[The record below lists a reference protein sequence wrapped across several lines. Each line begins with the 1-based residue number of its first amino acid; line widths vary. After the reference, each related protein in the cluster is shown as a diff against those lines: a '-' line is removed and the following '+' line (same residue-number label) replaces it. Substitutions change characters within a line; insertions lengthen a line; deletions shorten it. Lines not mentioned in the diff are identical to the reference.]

1 MNISAPFIARPVATT
16 LLAVALVVAGLFAFP
31 RLPVAPIP
39 SVDFPTIQVQAQEPG
54 ASPDIIASTVAEPL
68 ELHLAAIADVD
79 EITSQNTLG
88 ESRITIQFALSR
100 DINGAAR
107 DVEAAIQA
115 ARADLPSTLRT
126 NPSYHKF
133 NPAGSPVMVL
143 ALTSATRTP
152 AQLYDSAQNVIAQKL
167 QQVTGV
173 GFADIGGS
181 ALPAV
186 RVELNPQALFKFGIG
201 LETLRAS
208 LASANADTP
217 KGVIDAPEG
226 RYQLYTNDIASRA
239 ADYRKL
245 IIGWINQSPVKLSDV
260 ADVVDSTED
269 LKEGGFFDTAPAVV
283 MVIFPSPGANIVKT
297 IDSIK
302 ATLPLLRA
310 SLPAD
315 ETLTVAADRSIAIR
329 ASLADTERT
338 LVIAVIL
345 VTLVTYLFLRNA
357 RATIIPSIVVP
368 ASIIAT
374 FGPMY
379 LLGFSLDNLSLMALT
394 VATGFVVDDAIV
406 VLENISRHMEDGMGR
421 REAALLGAQEVGF
434 TVLSITVSLIAV
446 FTPILLLGG
455 IVGRLFREF
464 AVTLS
469 ITILISMVLA
479 LTLTPMMCALFLE
492 PPRHASDR
500 GHRPNI
506 LLRASERILDWMLR
520 GYERSLRWSLRH
532 GALLMLSLVGAV
544 LFSVYL
550 ARIVPKGF
558 FPNQDTGLMIGSMQ
572 GDQSISFQNMQ
583 RKLRQVQ
590 GIITRDPAVASVIGF
605 TGSRGTNQAQMF
617 IQLKPLAQR
626 APIGAV
632 IARLRPKLARIVG
645 ARAFLFG
652 AEDVRAGGRQSNAA
666 YQYTLQADDSQILYE
681 WTPKLVAALQKR
693 PELTDVNSDQQQG
706 GLETEVAIDRDTAGR
721 LGVTPAAID
730 DTLYDAYGQRLV
742 STIYTPLAQYHV
754 VLEVA
759 PRYWQNT
766 DSLREIYVSSA
777 PVTVSGTASSET
789 IGTGTRTSG
798 GTNTNALSNVLENVS
813 ATGTTITGASAD
825 QAAEAAVAIN
835 SLAASGNASASAA
848 SSVAT
853 AAQTMVPLAAMTSI
867 KSGFTPITVNHQSEF
882 VASTVSFNLP
892 TGVSLGVAARV
903 IGEEQVAIGLPASI
917 RGGFAG
923 TALQFQKQVG
933 SEPILIFAALAAIYV
948 TLGVLYESF
957 IHPLTILSTLPSAG
971 VGALLALYVTGNELD
986 VIGFIGIIL
995 LIGIVKKNA
1004 ILLVDFALV
1013 AERERGLSPLDAI
1026 TAACLLR
1033 FRPIMMTSFAA
1044 AFGALPLAFGSGEGA
1059 TLRQPLGISIVG
1071 GLIVSQALTLYTTPV
1086 VYLALDRLR
1095 HRFMARPPRPDG
1107 AASARLT

>member
-16 LLAVALVVAGLFAFP
+16 LLAVAMVIAGMFAFV

-39 SVDFPTIQVQAQEPG
+39 SVDFPTIQVQAQEAG

-68 ELHLAAIADVD
+68 ELHLAAIADVT

-143 ALTSATRTP
+143 ALTSKTRTP
-152 AQLYDSAQNVIAQKL
+152 AQLYDSAENIIAQRL

-201 LETLRAS
+201 LETLRAAI
-208 LASANADTP
+208 ASANADTP
-217 KGVIDAPEG
+217 KGVIDTPSG
-226 RYQLYTNDIASRA
+226 RFQLYTNDIASKA
-239 ADYRKL
+239 AQYRKL
-245 IIGWINQSPVKLSDV
+245 IVGWINQSPVKLADV
-260 ADVVDSTED
+260 ATIEDSTED
-269 LKEGGFFDTAPAVV
+269 LREAGFLNAEQAVV
-283 MVIFPSPGANIVKT
+283 MIIFPTPGANIVKT
-297 IDSIK
+297 IDSIR
-302 ATLPLLRA
+302 AVLPELTLQ
-310 SLPAD
+310 LPAD
-315 ETLTVAADRSIAIR
+315 EKLTVAADRSIAIR

-345 VTLVTYLFLRNA
+345 VTLVTYLFLRNL
-357 RATIIPSIVVP
+357 RATIIPSVVVP

-421 REAALLGAQEVGF
+421 HDAALLGAREVGF

-446 FTPILLLGG
+446 FVPILLMQG

-469 ITILISMVLA
+469 ITIVISMVLA
-479 LTLTPMMCALFLE
+479 LTLTPMMCSLFLE
-492 PPRHASDR
+492 PPPHAADPD
-500 GHRPNI
+500 HRPNI
-506 LLRASERILDWMLR
+506 VLRGAERVLDWMLR

-532 GALLMLSLVGAV
+532 GVLLMLSLVAAV
-544 LFSVYL
+544 VGTGYL
-550 ARIVPKGF
+550 ATKVPKGF
-558 FPNQDTGLMIGSMQ
+558 FPNQDTGLMMGTLQ
-572 GDQSISFQNMQ
+572 GDQSISFQNMS
-583 RKLRQVQ
+583 RKLRQAQ
-590 GIITRDPAVASVIGF
+590 RIIAADPAVQSVIGF
-605 TGSRGTNQAQMF
+605 TGGRGTNQGQMF
-617 IQLKPLAQR
+617 VQLKPLAQR
-626 APIGAV
+626 VAVELV
-632 IARLRPKLARIVG
+632 IARLRPKLSHLVG

-666 YQYTLQADDSQILYE
+666 YQYTLQADDSQLLYQ

-693 PELTDVNSDQQQG
+693 AELTDVSSDQQQG
-706 GLETEVAIDRDTAGR
+706 GLETEVGIDRNTAGR

-742 STIYTPLAQYHV
+742 STIFTQLAQYHV

-759 PRYWQNT
+759 PRYWQDA
-766 DSLREIYVSSA
+766 DSLSQIYVSTS
-777 PVTVSGTASSET
+777 PVTVAGTASTST
-789 IGTGTRTSG
+789 ITNGTRTSA
-798 GTNTNALSNVLENVS
+798 GTNSNATNNVTEGS
-813 ATGTTITGASAD
+813 ATATSATSSASAAT
-825 QAAEAAVAIN
+825 AAEAALSIN
-835 SLAASGNASASAA
+835 SLASGGSASTSAA
-848 SSVAT
+848 ASVAT
-853 AAQTMVPLAAMTSI
+853 SSSTMVPLKAITTI
-867 KSGFTPITVNHQSEF
+867 RTGFTPITVNHQGEF

-892 TGVSLGVAARV
+892 TGEALGVAAQV
-903 IGEEQVAIGLPASI
+903 INEEALAIGMPHSI
-917 RGGFAG
+917 RGAFAG
-923 TALQFQKQVG
+923 TALQFQQQV
-933 SEPILIFAALAAIYV
+933 SNEPVLIFAALCAIYI
-948 TLGVLYESF
+948 TLGVLYESY

-971 VGALLALYVTGNELD
+971 VGALLALVLTGHELD

-1004 ILLVDFALV
+1004 ILLVDFALS
-1013 AERERGLSPLDAI
+1013 AEREQGMSPVDAI

-1086 VYLALDRLR
+1086 VYLALDRMR
-1095 HRFMARPPRPDG
+1095 HRFNARHRRPG
-1107 AASARLT
+1107 AATAIQA